1 MKRAAV
7 LIGVHKAHNLPELQA
22 VWNGVHAME
31 AWALSQEGFTP
42 ELVRTITDE
51 TEKVTPQRIK
61 DTIKEFVDRGDL
73 DQLIIYFSGH
83 GVNLK
88 YGEYWLLS
96 DAIEDADAAVN
107 VKGSE
112 ERARYSVIPHV
123 VFLSDAC
130 RTAPQ
135 GIQAQ
140 GIEGSIIFPN
150 KPVPGPEKSVDQFY
164 ATLLGEPALEI
175 ADPKDAA
182 AKFQAVY
189 TDALLEALRGM
200 HGDIVDWVS
209 QAGPGF
215 IRPRPLKK
223 FLAKDLP
230 IRVYQATHGS
240 DPRSQQPDARIT
252 SDDDAWLAEIN
263 TPAAAVAP
271 PLGSGR
277 SATADALEH
286 GDFTL
291 DQISMPKKAL
301 RAFIADDSLLMGTAL
316 PLPAQ
321 KTGPARST
329 RGELDVFSEQN
340 KRFAKNVHD
349 NAEPFGPLHFESG
362 CGFKI
367 RGAAVDSCQ
376 ANGAQ
381 FDIIDGG
388 QLVRANLTAR
398 PAVSTLLTLKNGN
411 AVLLPAIQDF
421 LATLTFDDEHL
432 VDVAYEPSDNSGR
445 WFDYQDRL
453 TEIRNLR
460 AVIASSS
467 RRGTFHLDGPEAET
481 LARRMQVAKG
491 IDPSLALYAAHA
503 YREQGNR
510 SRIRQM
516 VNFMA
521 GDMGIGLFDIVL
533 LAGKLNDH
541 FDPQERNTI
550 FPFLPM
556 FSQSWALLPAY
567 EVALPPGLEKISRHV
582 LPDSLWTLFDADGAR
597 LISQVI
603 QQGGV
608 R

>member
-7 LIGVHKAHNLPELQA
+7 LIGVHKAHNLPELHA
-22 VWNGVHAME
+22 AWKGVHAME
-31 AWALSQEGFTP
+31 SWALSQGLAP

-61 DTIKEFVDRGDL
+61 DTIKEFVERGDL

-135 GIQAQ
+135 GVQAQ

-150 KPVPGPEKSVDQFY
+150 KPFPGLEKSVDQFY

-175 ADPKDAA
+175 ADPKEAA
-182 AKFQAVY
+182 GKFQAVY
-189 TDALLEALRGM
+189 TDALLEALRGL
-200 HGDIVDWVS
+200 HADIVDWENL
-209 QAGPGF
+209 AGHGF

-223 FLAKDLP
+223 FLARELP
-230 IRVYQATHGS
+230 IRVYQATNGS
-240 DPRSQQPDARIT
+240 HPRSQQPDARIT
-252 SDDDAWLAEIN
+252 SDDDAWLSEIN
-263 TPAAAVAP
+263 EPVTAEPPTLDLPVTADTWEHCDLTREQIVMSKNAFRALIADKSLSIEAALP
-271 PLGSGR
+271 FK
-277 SATADALEH
+277 ATAA
-286 GDFTL
+286 GRTR
-291 DQISMPKKAL
+291 SM
-301 RAFIADDSLLMGTAL
+301 RAEVDSFFE
-316 PLPAQ
+316 
-321 KTGPARST
+321 RN
-329 RGELDVFSEQN
+329 E
-340 KRFAKNVHD
+340 RFAKNLRD
-349 NAEPFGPLHFESG
+349 NAEPFGPLYFDTG

-367 RGAAVDSCQ
+367 RGAEVATCQ
-376 ANGAQ
+376 ANEAQ
-381 FDIIDGG
+381 FDIFNCKH
-388 QLVRANLTAR
+388 LVRANLTTHR
-398 PAVSTLLTLKNGN
+398 TVVSALLTFKNGHS
-411 AVLLPAIQDF
+411 ALLPAIQDF
-421 LATLTFDDEHL
+421 ITTLTFDGEHL
-432 VDVAYEPSDNSGR
+432 VDVAYEPSKHSSR
-445 WFDYQDRL
+445 WADYRDKL

-467 RRGTFHLDGPEAET
+467 RLGTFHLDDLEAET

-503 YREQGNR
+503 YRDQGNR
-510 SRIRQM
+510 SRIQQM
-516 VNFMA
+516 ISAMS
-521 GDMGIGLFDIVL
+521 GDLGIGLFDIML
-533 LAGKLNDH
+533 LGGRLNDR
-541 FDPQERNTI
+541 FNPQERNHI

-556 FSQSWALLPAY
+556 FSQSWALIPAY
-567 EVALPPGLEKISRHV
+567 EVALPPGLVKISQHV
-582 LPDSLWTLFDADGAR
+582 LPDSLWTLFDSDGAY
-597 LISQVI
+597 LISQII
-603 QQGGV
+603 QLGGV

>member
-7 LIGVHKAHNLPELQA
+7 LIGVHKAHTLPELQA
-22 VWNGVHAME
+22 VWKGVHAME
-31 AWALSQEGFTP
+31 TWALSQGLAS

-51 TEKVTPQRIK
+51 TGKVTPQQIK
-61 DTIKEFVDRGDL
+61 DAIKEFVERGDL
-73 DQLIIYFSGH
+73 DQLIVYFSGH

-189 TDALLEALRGM
+189 TDALLEALKGS
-200 HGDIVDWVS
+200 HADLVDWNT

-263 TPAAAVAP
+263 ASARAVRAPQAFGLPATTGA
-271 PLGSGR
+271 R
-277 SATADALEH
+277 EH
-286 GDFTL
+286 GAFTRN
-291 DQISMPKKAL
+291 QISMPKRAL
-301 RAFIADDSLLMGTAL
+301 RALIANDSLPMDSAL
-316 PLPAQ
+316 PLSA
-321 KTGPARST
+321 TTAGPFRAARSK
-329 RGELDVFSEQN
+329 LDVFSELN
-340 KRFAKNVHD
+340 KRFAQDVHN
-349 NAEPFGPLHFESG
+349 NAEPFGPLHFETG

-367 RGAAVDSCQ
+367 RGAEVDACQ
-376 ANGAQ
+376 ANGAV
-381 FDIIDGG
+381 FEIFNGG
-388 QLVRANLTAR
+388 YLVRATLKAHHT
-398 PAVSTLLTLKNGN
+398 VSTLLTFKSGDS
-411 AVLLPAIQDF
+411 ALLPAIQDF
-421 LATLTFDDEHL
+421 LTTLTFDGQHL
-432 VDVAYEPSDNSGR
+432 VDVTYEPSNNSGR
-445 WFDYQDRL
+445 WSDYQNRL

-467 RRGTFHLDGPEAET
+467 RLGTFHLDDPEAET

-503 YREQGNR
+503 FRDQGNR
-510 SRIRQM
+510 SRIKQM
-516 VNFMA
+516 IDYMSE
-521 GDMGIGLFDIVL
+521 DLHLGLFDIML
-533 LAGKLNDH
+533 LAGRLNDH
-541 FDPQERNTI
+541 FIPQERENI

-556 FSQSWALLPAY
+556 LSQSWPLMPAY
-567 EVALPPGLEKISRHV
+567 EVALPPDLEKISRHV
-582 LPDSLWTLFDADGAR
+582 LPDSLWTLFDPDGAR

-603 QQGGV
+603 QRGGV

>member
-1 MKRAAV
+1 MKRAVV

-22 VWNGVHAME
+22 AWKGVHAME
-31 AWALSQEGFTP
+31 SWALSQGLAP
-42 ELVRTITDE
+42 ELVKSITDE

-61 DTIKEFVDRGDL
+61 DAIKEFVERGDL

-150 KPVPGPEKSVDQFY
+150 KPVSGPEKSVDQFY
-164 ATLLGEPALEI
+164 ATLLGEPAFEI
-175 ADPKDAA
+175 ADPKEAA
-182 AKFQAVY
+182 GKFHAVY
-189 TDALLEALRGM
+189 TDALLEALRGL
-200 HGDIVDWVS
+200 HTDLVDWQS
-209 QAGPGF
+209 LTGPGF

-223 FLAKDLP
+223 FLAKELP

-240 DPRSQQPDARIT
+240 NARSQQPDARIT
-252 SDDDAWLAEIN
+252 SDDDAWLSEIN
-263 TPAAAVAP
+263 EPLTDVHTPP
-271 PLGSGR
+271 TLEP
-277 SATADALEH
+277 ATEDPWEHYDLIRDQIAMPKMALE
-286 GDFTL
+286 
-291 DQISMPKKAL
+291 AL
-301 RAFIADDSLLMGTAL
+301 IADESLPIEAAL
-316 PLPAQ
+316 PLAA
-321 KTGPARST
+321 TAAGTTRSARA
-329 RGELDVFSEQN
+329 ELDVISELN
-340 KRFAKNVHD
+340 ERFARNVRV
-349 NAEPFGPLHFESG
+349 NAEPFGPLYFDTG

-367 RGAAVDSCQ
+367 RGAEVDTCQ

-381 FDIIDGG
+381 FYIFDRR
-388 QLVRANLTAR
+388 QLVRTNLTAHHTV
-398 PAVSTLLTLKNGN
+398 VSALLTFKNGY
-411 AVLLPAIQDF
+411 AALLPAIQGF
-421 LATLTFDDEHL
+421 LSTLTFDGEQL
-432 VDVAYEPSDNSGR
+432 VDVAYEPSEHSGR
-445 WFDYQDRL
+445 WADYRDRL

-467 RRGTFHLDGPEAET
+467 RLGTFHLDGPEAET

-503 YREQGNR
+503 YRERGNR
-510 SRIRQM
+510 SRIQQM
-516 VNFMA
+516 INYMSE
-521 GDMGIGLFDIVL
+521 DLGIGLFDIML
-533 LAGKLNDH
+533 LGGSLDDR
-541 FDPQERNTI
+541 FDPQERNNI

-556 FSQSWALLPAY
+556 FSQSWALIPAY
-567 EVALPPGLEKISRHV
+567 EVALPPGLDKISQHV
-582 LPDSLWTLFDADGAR
+582 LPDSLWTLYDADGAQI
-597 LISQVI
+597 ISKII
-603 QQGGV
+603 QLGGV

>member
-7 LIGVHKAHNLPELQA
+7 LIGVHKAHTLPELQA

-31 AWALSQEGFTP
+31 SWALSQGLAP

-61 DTIKEFVDRGDL
+61 DAIKEFVERGDL

-96 DAIEDADAAVN
+96 DAVEDADAAVN

-175 ADPKDAA
+175 ADPKEAA
-182 AKFQAVY
+182 EKFQAVY
-189 TDALLEALRGM
+189 TEALLEALRGL
-200 HGDIVDWVS
+200 HAELVDWQS

-223 FLAKDLP
+223 YLARDLP

-252 SDDDAWLAEIN
+252 SDDDAWLSEIH
-263 TPAAAVAP
+263 AP
-271 PLGSGR
+271 VTTVHAPQTLGQP
-277 SATADALEH
+277 ATAGAREH
-286 GDFTL
+286 GELTQ
-291 DQISMPKKAL
+291 DQIAIPERAL
-301 RAFIADDSLLMGTAL
+301 RALIADGSLPMEAAL
-316 PLPAQ
+316 PVATEAGITRP
-321 KTGPARST
+321 T
-329 RGELDVFSEQN
+329 RGELDVFSEVN
-340 KRFAKNVHD
+340 ERFARNVRD
-349 NAEPFGPLHFESG
+349 NAEPFGPLSFETG

-367 RGAAVDSCQ
+367 RGAEVDACQ

-381 FDIIDGG
+381 FEIFDGG
-388 QLVRANLTAR
+388 QLIRANLTDHHT
-398 PAVSTLLTLKNGN
+398 VSALLTFKNGH
-411 AVLLPAIQDF
+411 AALLPAIQDF
-421 LATLTFDDEHL
+421 LATLTFDGEHL
-432 VDVAYEPSDNSGR
+432 IDVAYEPSEYSGR
-445 WFDYQDRL
+445 WAEYQDRL

-467 RRGTFHLDGPEAET
+467 RLGTFHLDDPEAET

-503 YREQGNR
+503 YRDQGNR
-510 SRIRQM
+510 SRIQQM
-516 VNFMA
+516 INYMS
-521 GDMGIGLFDIVL
+521 GDLGIGLFDIML
-533 LAGKLNDH
+533 LGGRLDDR
-541 FDPQERNTI
+541 FDPLERNQI

-556 FSQSWALLPAY
+556 FSQSWALMPAY
-567 EVALPPGLEKISRHV
+567 EVALPPGLDTIPRHV
-582 LPDSLWTLFDADGAR
+582 LPDSLWTLFDAGGAR

-603 QQGGV
+603 QRGGV